1 VTRRLPTET
10 SLQALIDST
19 RALHQKP
26 RDRRLPDPTLLAA
39 IERRILTAVRRDAT
53 GTTDRDGYPTSTLG
67 GGYTRTNGSSTETQ
81 ALSLPERDRHHE
93 LTLLAVTNLEQLVLS
108 VQVVLSALN
117 SIDDL
122 TSDRGPAP
130 RTCAACTGHR
140 PLGGDQAVAHRGTV
154 GNRLERDT
162 DLCQPCWD
170 YVRQTAPAGSHTGR
184 LPDPH
189 AIAYH
194 DQRGRWRLRIT
205 A

>member
-1 VTRRLPTET
+1 LPTEI
-10 SLQALIDST
+10 SLQALIDSA
-19 RALHQKP
+19 RAPYQKP
-26 RDRRLPDPTLLAA
+26 RDRRYPDRTLLDA
-39 IERRILTAVRRDAT
+39 IERRLLHAYRRDQT
-53 GTTDRDGYPTSTLG
+53 GGTEPDGYPNNTLG

-93 LTLLAVTNLEQLVLS
+93 LTLLAVTSLE
-108 VQVVLSALN
+108 QVVLSWNVIISALN

-170 YVRQTAPAGSHTGR
+170 YVRQTAPAGSHRGR
-184 LPDPH
+184 LPDPS